1 MTSSART
8 VCHDL
13 VMTASRDLPGRL
25 ASLVGTITATPG
37 PVHVVCSSPVQL
49 DLIARVCRESGA
61 PLSIYGVAAYRN
73 SAARDEV
80 SRGATKGF
88 LYAEPSGPSSAPLG
102 PTSHQPSNTGTDP
115 LHGRESATP
124 DRSGAAV
131 IRVRDIRDQ
140 SSDRVLVARIRTI
153 VEEETARGV
162 DLPALGVWPSGSRLS
177 AQSRLLPGKALA
189 HLEALGLGEDVAK
202 VLNGPDGD
210 FPPDLRPACQDLL
223 GSWGQL
229 SGRTRIGAVVSAP
242 STDHPRLVNHL
253 ASGIGVMLRATY
265 AGELAGLRDA
275 RGPENAAERVRRI
288 AGQLRLDPSLVDVRL
303 IAGQHALLVGDRW
316 VEGWT
321 ITVAGQLLLSAGAL
335 SVRPFTLSTGIRSAR
350 R

>member
-25 ASLVGTITATPG
+25 ASLVGTITAAPG

-80 SRGATKGF
+80 SHR
-88 LYAEPSGPSSAPLG
+88 
-102 PTSHQPSNTGTDP
+102 SHQGIPVRRAKRP
-115 LHGRESATP
+115 LKRSPGPDKSPAIEHWDRSLARAGISLPP

-202 VLNGPDGD
+202 VLERAGWG
-210 FPPDLRPACQDLL
+210 FPARPASGLPGSPGLMGPAVWQD
-223 GSWGQL
+223 QDRC
-229 SGRTRIGAVVSAP
+229 GRIRTEHRSSAP
-242 STDHPRLVNHL
+242 REPSCFRDW
-253 ASGIGVMLRATY
+253 
-265 AGELAGLRDA
+265 RDA
-275 RGPENAAERVRRI
+275 AGYVCRRACGF
-288 AGQLRLDPSLVDVRL
+288 AGCSRP
-303 IAGQHALLVGDRW
+303 GECG
-316 VEGWT
+316 G
-321 ITVAGQLLLSAGAL
+321 AGAADCGAATA
-335 SVRPFTLSTGIRSAR
+335 RPQSC
-350 R
+350 